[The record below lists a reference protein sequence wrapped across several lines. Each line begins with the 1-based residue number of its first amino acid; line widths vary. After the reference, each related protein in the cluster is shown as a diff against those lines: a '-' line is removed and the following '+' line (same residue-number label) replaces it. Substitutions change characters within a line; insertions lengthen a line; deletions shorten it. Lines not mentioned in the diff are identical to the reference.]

1 MDMHILQSK
10 CDGLS
15 LEVAV
20 TEPQGEIKGIVQF
33 SHGMA
38 EYKERYGDFMRYL
51 SDRGYVCVIH
61 DHRGHGASVKNIGD
75 LGYFYTEDADYIVED
90 LYQVTC
96 FIKEKYPNFS
106 VILFSHSMGTL
117 VARNYLKKYD
127 TAIDKLILCGPPTQ
141 NPLASVGVFIAN
153 LTKFFKGD
161 RYRSPMLQKLT
172 FGTYNK
178 GFRLENG
185 WICTDEDEVRKYNNS
200 ALCGY
205 VFTTNGFINLY
216 KLMRNAFCKTGWM
229 LGNPQLPIFMIAG
242 SDDPVIQSEQKFRAL
257 SDFLR
262 LRGYTTISCKL
273 YPGKR
278 HELLNEHGKMEI
290 YQDVL
295 NFIQQ

>member
-1 MDMHILQSK
+1 MDIHILHSK
-10 CDGLS
+10 CDGLPI
-15 LEVAV
+15 EVAV
-20 TEPQGEIKGIVQF
+20 MEPQGEPKGIVQF

-38 EYKERYGDFMRYL
+38 EHKERYEDFMHYL
-51 SDRGYVCVIH
+51 SETGYICAIH
-61 DHRGHGASVKNIGD
+61 DHRGHGASVKSTGD
-75 LGYFYTEDADYIVED
+75 LGYFYTEDAGYIVED

-96 FIKEKYPNFS
+96 FIKEKYPNLS

-127 TAIDKLILCGPPTQ
+127 AAIDKLILCGPPTQ
-141 NPLASVGVFIAN
+141 NSLAPLGVFAAR
-153 LTKFFKGD
+153 LSKLFKGD

-178 GFRLENG
+178 GISLENG
-185 WICTDEDEVRKYNNS
+185 WICTDENEVQKYNGS
-200 ALCGY
+200 ELCGY

-216 KLMRNAFCKTGWM
+216 RLMQNAFCKKGWA
-229 LGNPQLPIFMIAG
+229 LHNSQLPIFMIAG
-242 SDDPVIQSEQKFRAL
+242 SDDPVIQSEQKFKEL

-262 LRGYTTISCKL
+262 LRGYANVSHKL

-278 HELLNEHGKMEI
+278 HELLNERGKMEI

-295 NFIQQ
+295 NFIQH

>member
-1 MDMHILQSK
+1 MDIHILQSK

-15 LEVAV
+15 IEVAI
-20 TEPQGEIKGIVQF
+20 TAPQGEPKGIVQF

-38 EYKERYGDFMRYL
+38 EHKERYEDFMRYL

-61 DHRGHGASVKNIGD
+61 DHRGHGASVKSAGD
-75 LGYFYTEDADYIVED
+75 LGYFYTEDANDIVED

-96 FIKEKYPNFS
+96 FIKEKYPDLS
-106 VILFSHSMGTL
+106 VVLFSHSMGTL

-127 TAIDKLILCGPPTQ
+127 AAIDKLILCGPPTQ
-141 NPLASVGVFIAN
+141 NSLAPLGVFTAK
-153 LTKFFKGD
+153 LMKFFKGEK
-161 RYRSPMLQKLT
+161 YRSPLLQKLT

-178 GFRLENG
+178 GIRLENG
-185 WICTDEDEVRKYNNS
+185 WICTDEDEVRKYNDS

-205 VFTTNGFINLY
+205 VFTTNGFLNLY
-216 KLMRNAFCKTGWM
+216 KLMQNAFCKKGWM

-257 SDFLR
+257 WDFLR
-262 LRGYTTISCKL
+262 LRGYTTISHKL

-278 HELLNEHGKMEI
+278 HELLNERGKMEI
-290 YQDVL
+290 YQDIL
-295 NFIQQ
+295 DFIQQ